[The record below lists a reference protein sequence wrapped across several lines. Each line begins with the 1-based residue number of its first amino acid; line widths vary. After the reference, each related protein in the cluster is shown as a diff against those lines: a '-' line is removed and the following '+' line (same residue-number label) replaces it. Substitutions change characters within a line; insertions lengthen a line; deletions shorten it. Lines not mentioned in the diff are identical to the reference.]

1 MTPPRWTGGSD
12 ADGRGEVDRRPRS
25 QAAGIMDGMD
35 RRPLPHAPDS
45 GHHEVASDRGGER
58 AAVMLTLIHTAK
70 LDDVDPQT
78 WLADVELHR
87 QGLSI
92 TAIARRTGRD
102 SITRGH
108 RDRGSPPFGWSK

>member
-78 WLADVELHR
+78 WLADVLARIADHK
-87 QGLSI
+87 I
-92 TAIARRTGRD
+92 TDLGALLPGNWRRPLLLD
-102 SITRGH
+102 H
-108 RDRGSPPFGWSK
+108 AA

>member
-45 GHHEVASDRGGER
+45 GHHEVASDEGGER
-58 AAVMLTLIHTAK
+58 AAAIYTLTETAK
-70 LDDVDPQT
+70 LNRLDPAAWLRDVLARLATHPAKRIAELLPWNWAAGRDP
-78 WLADVELHR
+78 
-87 QGLSI
+87 
-92 TAIARRTGRD
+92 TAIAA
-102 SITRGH
+102 
-108 RDRGSPPFGWSK
+108 